1 MLYIF
6 IIVWVY
12 CTKYFLCFV
21 AQEFVYTEA
30 TDAGPTAESGPA
42 EESLT
47 EAADSPQQ
55 KSQQQEQSDKTAPP
69 AKYVICFVLGFKK
82 ILRMPFFVQVYS
94 EEGNYF
100 GEEKDPKKQF

>member
-1 MLYIF
+1 MPYYGIIF
-6 IIVWVY
+6 
-12 CTKYFLCFV
+12 FLFV

-42 EESLT
+42 EDSLT

-69 AKYVICFVLGFKK
+69 AKYIIICIRIK
-82 ILRMPFFVQVYS
+82 IL
-94 EEGNYF
+94 G
-100 GEEKDPKKQF
+100 KC